1 MEDYSLKRFQTN
13 VSGLNWW
20 KWKILEISQLLR
32 ENVITFFNVKENLN
46 MFCISSFIWLE
57 VFI

>member
-46 MFCISSFIWLE
+46 MFCINSFI
-57 VFI
+57 